1 MHKYQSVFVE
11 SRNLRLQAEL
21 ALSRARLA
29 QVALAEA
36 LAQSA
41 KNRGV
46 APTQP
51 FTGCQGANS
60 DLIDAF
66 RQRGRRVDDGRV
78 RAYPAFMSA
87 EATTINLPEGWTCS
101 LELKRGLEGTFGG
114 RAELLQGHSVRCVLM
129 LTQCPT
135 RDAAIEQFQRRMESF
150 IADQTVRRG
159 VHIGRP

>member
-1 MHKYQSVFVE
+1 MRKYQSLFE
-11 SRNLRLQAEL
+11 ARLNLGLQAAL
-21 ALSRARLA
+21 ALSRARLV

-46 APTQP
+46 APPT
-51 FTGCQGANS
+51 TGCQGANS

-78 RAYPAFMSA
+78 RAYPASMSA

-101 LELKRGLEGTFGG
+101 LELRRGLDGTFGG

-129 LTQCPT
+129 LTQRPT

-150 IADQTVRRG
+150 IADQMVRRG
-159 VHIGRP
+159 VHMGRP